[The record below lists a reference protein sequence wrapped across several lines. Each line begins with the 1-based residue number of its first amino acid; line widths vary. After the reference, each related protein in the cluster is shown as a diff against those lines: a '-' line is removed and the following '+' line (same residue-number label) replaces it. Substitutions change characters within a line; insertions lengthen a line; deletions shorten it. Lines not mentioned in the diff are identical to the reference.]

1 MPIYEAKCRRC
12 SVKYQ
17 YLSKVVDRD
26 KPGKCPGCSSEDTEP
41 VMSATKTTFKHA
53 DRRALK

>member
-1 MPIYEAKCRRC
+1 MAIYEAKCRRC
-12 SVKYQ
+12 NVKFQ
-17 YLSKVVDRD
+17 YLTKIEDRD
-26 KPGKCPGCSSEDTEP
+26 NPGTCPGCGSEDVYR